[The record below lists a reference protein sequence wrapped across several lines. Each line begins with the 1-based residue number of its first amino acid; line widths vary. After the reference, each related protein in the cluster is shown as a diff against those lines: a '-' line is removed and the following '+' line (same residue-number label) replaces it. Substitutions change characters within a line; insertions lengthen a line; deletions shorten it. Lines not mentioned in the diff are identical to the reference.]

1 MKTVIELKNINYRKK
16 LKKLNLKIKEGSFVT
31 VLGSNDSGKSDLAEY
46 LENNLD
52 DKKSMLITS
61 PNEYIFI
68 GKNLSE
74 ELKIYYAKKN
84 SDKFDLIIK
93 GLKLSNIKNKNIKSM
108 NESELQLII
117 IAEALL
123 VGYKILIF
131 NDNFI
136 NIDYYM
142 RNNIIK
148 FLYKYSKENNIT
160 IINITSDSEE
170 SIYSDEIAIM
180 SEGKIL
186 DHASKKDIYMQEDI
200 FKKANIKEP
209 FMVEVCRKLIYYGLI
224 DKIYLSKNKLVNAI
238 WK

>member
-1 MKTVIELKNINYRKK
+1 MQTVIELKNINYRKK
-16 LKKLNLKIKEGSFVT
+16 IKNLNLKISEGVFIT
-31 VLGSNDSGKSDLAEY
+31 VIGSNDSGKSDLAEY
-46 LENNLD
+46 LDNNLD
-52 DKKSMLITS
+52 NKKSILITS
-61 PNEYIFI
+61 PDEYIFI
-68 GKNLSE
+68 GKNLNE
-74 ELKIYYAKKN
+74 ELKIYYDKKN
-84 SDKFDLIIK
+84 DDKVDLIVK
-93 GLKLSNIKNKNIKSM
+93 GLKLNNIKNKDLKDM

-123 VGYKILIF
+123 IGYKTLIF
-131 NDNFI
+131 DDNFI
-136 NIDYYM
+136 NIDYYI

-224 DKIYLSKNKLVNAI
+224 DKIYLSKSKLVNAI